1 MTEQWDQEQ
10 VGASGGSGAS
20 GGVGSSGDSGSPGDW
35 RLFRGDGQTRRVA
48 FPEAPPW
55 RRFTPAPGADA
66 ADVDGTG
73 TRAHRPYLIGPDESE
88 IVNAALL
95 LRRPLLVTGH
105 PGTGKSSLAH
115 AIAHELS
122 LGRVLTWPVNSRS
135 TLRDALYG
143 YDAIGR
149 LRESNLRRERDEG
162 SEDFGWEDSDGW
174 PPPPDESGPSG
185 PPGWHSPSRAPLP
198 SGSSDPSRL
207 PAPSGSPDP
216 SRLPA
221 PYTSPSPPGPD
232 IGSFVRLGPLG
243 TALVP
248 GERPRVLLV
257 DELDK
262 GDVDLPNDLLTVFE
276 EGEFEIPE
284 LARLPEEE
292 SRVAVLTA
300 DPQVRAS
307 VVRGRVRCSQFPV
320 VVITSNGEREFPP
333 AFLRRCV
340 RLDLAEPD
348 EQRLRDIVG
357 AHLGDEALVG
367 VDDLLRTFLARRAPG
382 ELATDQLLNAVF
394 LRKGGV
400 DLPPGALLDAVLH
413 RLGGA
418 V

>member
-1 MTEQWDQEQ
+1 MT
-10 VGASGGSGAS
+10 ASQTFPTSGQ
-20 GGVGSSGDSGSPGDW
+20 GDW
-35 RLFRGDGQTRRVA
+35 RLFRGDGDARHVD
-48 FPEAPPW
+48 FPEPPPW
-55 RRFTPAPGADA
+55 RRFTPADGAP
-66 ADVDGTG
+66 
-73 TRAHRPYLIGPDESE
+73 RPRPYLIGPDESE
-88 IVNAALL
+88 VVNAALL

-115 AIAHELS
+115 AVAHELT

-149 LRESNLRRERDEG
+149 LRESNLRREAAGADG
-162 SEDFGWEDSDGW
+162 AGED
-174 PPPPDESGPSG
+174 
-185 PPGWHSPSRAPLP
+185 
-198 SGSSDPSRL
+198 
-207 PAPSGSPDP
+207 
-216 SRLPA
+216 
-221 PYTSPSPPGPD
+221 PD
-232 IGSFVRLGPLG
+232 IGSYVRLGPLG

-248 GERPRVLLV
+248 SGRPRVLLV

-284 LARLPEEE
+284 LARLPDDRA
-292 SRVAVLTA
+292 RVDVLTA
-300 DPQVRAS
+300 DPQVRAP
-307 VVRGRVRCSQFPV
+307 VTRGRVRCSEFPV

-348 EQRLRDIVG
+348 EQRLRDIVA
-357 AHLGDEALVG
+357 AHLGDAALDG
-367 VDDLLRTFLARRAPG
+367 VDDLLHAFLGRRAPG

-394 LRKGGV
+394 LRKGGL

-413 RLGGA
+413 RLGG
-418 V
+418 VV